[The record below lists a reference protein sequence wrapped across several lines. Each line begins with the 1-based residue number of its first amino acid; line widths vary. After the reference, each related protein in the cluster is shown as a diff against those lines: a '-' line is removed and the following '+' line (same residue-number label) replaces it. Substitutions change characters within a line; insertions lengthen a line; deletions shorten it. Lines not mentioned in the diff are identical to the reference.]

1 MEKNI
6 CPGCGAKA
14 TALHGF
20 CPGCGRKLE
29 WTDEEKRKATRRDK
43 MKTGLAKF
51 SVIQIAG
58 GIIAD
63 LLIPLF
69 IALWIWKNSDMEFKT
84 AYGLSFLVTTFIF
97 SGIWGLFL

>member
-6 CPGCGAKA
+6 CPGCGAKV

-29 WTDEEKRKATRRDK
+29 WTEDEKRKAVRQDK
-43 MKTGLAKF
+43 VKTGLARF
-51 SVIQIAG
+51 SVSQLASLAIVDIVV
-58 GIIAD
+58 
-63 LLIPLF
+63 PLV
-69 IALWIWKNSDMEFKT
+69 IALWLWKGGGIEFKT